1 MTEKLI
7 TKDDFI
13 ELRESVEA
21 MSVLVMTNKI
31 ELENEIKELQKIVS
45 EQDVVIR
52 DHSKAISQH
61 NESLKVMLEIID
73 NLVDNR

>member
-1 MTEKLI
+1 MGEKLI
-7 TKDDFI
+7 TRDDFI
-13 ELRESVEA
+13 ELRASVEA
-21 MSVLVMTNKI
+21 MSVLGMTNKI
-31 ELENEIKELQKIVS
+31 ELENEIKELQKIVTK
-45 EQDVVIR
+45 QDVVIR

>member
-1 MTEKLI
+1 MSEKLT

-13 ELRESVEA
+13 ELKASVEA

-52 DHSKAISQH
+52 DHSKTISQH
-61 NESLKVMLEIID
+61 NETMKIMLEVID